1 MQAIAPSE
9 TASNANKELIALL
22 LASIAFVCFLT
33 ISLSH
38 GRSPDL
44 GGLELRHIAVMTM
57 ILAGCMVAFAIVW
70 TTTRRAVTMMDHAR
84 GETARLRQGLLL
96 AEAIIRTE
104 PQVVICWEAGQDL
117 RVVTHSLTSV
127 TGLPAEHRDL
137 LRFGTWLTAPS
148 AEELKSHL
156 DRLFATG
163 QPFSLLL
170 KTTSGAH
177 LEADGRAAGTHAVM
191 RLRDVATYKS
201 ELVRMIDQHGAL
213 ADELK
218 AGRALLDAIPM
229 PVWLRG
235 QDGQIQWANA
245 AYIAAVE
252 AKSLVDVKEKQS
264 ELLEQSHRKAVANG
278 LARTL
283 QFRRRLPLIIDGE
296 RRAHD
301 VIVTASERSTAAI
314 AVDVAALE
322 KAESEINRQISTY
335 DRTLDRIR
343 TGAAVFDKEQ
353 RLTFFNEAFA
363 KLFGLDHDWLEA
375 KPSNGEILDRLQE
388 LSRLPSLV
396 DYRSWRAGVLECH
409 ASGVSYDDWWQL
421 PDGSLLHVIGE
432 QRHDGGVTF
441 LFDDAT
447 ERLALEGR
455 YNALIDVQRETLDSL
470 KEGVAVFAADGR
482 LKLFNSAFLSIW
494 RLSRDGLEQ
503 SPHVGAVVSECRELF
518 DDHKIWDRLV
528 RRITA
533 VSDEREA
540 LIGQMVRPD
549 QTVLDYATTPLPD
562 GGTLVTFA
570 DVTALRRYE
579 RTLKERNEALIA
591 ADRLKS
597 QFIGHVSYE
606 LRTPLTNIIGFSAL
620 LGAPVTGDLSNKQ
633 REYLGDIQTSSTTLL
648 SIIDDILDLAT
659 IDAGSLDLK
668 LAPVKVDDVI
678 DGAILGVQER
688 AKRQRLTIDIA
699 TAEDGMEFFADEA
712 RIRQVLYNLLSNAV
726 GFSNVGSLV
735 RLSVWREQGMVAFA
749 VEDDGIGIPK
759 ERQNRVFERFE
770 SRSQT
775 GKHRGAGLGLSI
787 VKSLVELHNGDM
799 RLESEDGAGTRVTV
813 RFPER
818 PAAMETSPALIEQ
831 EPELDAA
838 RHGA

>member
-9 TASNANKELIALL
+9 NAASANKELIALL

-38 GRSPDL
+38 GRSSDL
-44 GGLELRHIAVMTM
+44 AGLEIRHVAVMAM
-57 ILAGCMVAFAIVW
+57 ILGACMVGFAIVW
-70 TTTRRAVTMMDHAR
+70 TTTRRAVTMIDHAR

-127 TGLPAEHRDL
+127 AGLPRSEIEL
-137 LRFGTWLTAPS
+137 LRFGGWLSQPS
-148 AEELKSHL
+148 AEELKSSL

-163 QPFSLLL
+163 QAFSLLL
-170 KTTSGAH
+170 KTAAGAH

-201 ELVRMIDQHGAL
+201 DLVAMIDQHSAL

-218 AGRALLDAIPM
+218 SGRTLLDALPM

-235 QDGQIQWANA
+235 QDGLIQWANA

-252 AKSLVDVKEKQS
+252 AKSLAEVKEKQS
-264 ELLEQSHRKAVANG
+264 ELLEQSQRKAVANS

-283 QFRRRLPLIIDGE
+283 GFRRRLPLIIDGE

-301 VIVTASERSTAAI
+301 VIVTTSERSTAAI

-343 TGAAVFDKEQ
+343 TGAAVFDKDQ
-353 RLTFFNEAFA
+353 RLTFFNEAFR
-363 KLFGLDHDWLEA
+363 KQFGLDHDWLEG

-409 ASGVSYDDWWQL
+409 TSGVSYDDWWQL

-470 KEGVAVFAADGR
+470 KEGVAVFAADGK
-482 LKLFNSAFLSIW
+482 LQLFNSAFLSIW

-503 SPHVGAVVSECRELF
+503 GPHIGAVVTECRELF
-518 DDHKIWDRLV
+518 DDHETWDNLV
-528 RRITA
+528 RRITS

-540 LIGQMVRPD
+540 MTGQMVRPD
-549 QTVLDYATTPLPD
+549 QTILDYATTPLPD

-606 LRTPLTNIIGFSAL
+606 LRTPLTNIIGFSEL
-620 LGAPVTGDLSNKQ
+620 LGAPVTGDLSDKQ
-633 REYLGDIQTSSTTLL
+633 REYLGDIQSSSTTLL

-699 TAEDGMEFFADEA
+699 TAEDDMEFFADEA

-726 GFSNVGSLV
+726 GFSNVDGLV

-759 ERQNRVFERFE
+759 EQQSRVFDRFE

-818 PAAMETSPALIEQ
+818 PAGMGNGPAMIEQ
-831 EPELDAA
+831 GP
-838 RHGA
+838 GATQ

>member
-9 TASNANKELIALL
+9 NTAGANKELIALL

-38 GRSPDL
+38 GRSPDM
-44 GGLELRHIAVMTM
+44 GGLEVRHIAVMAM
-57 ILAGCMVAFAIVW
+57 ILGACMVGFAIVW

-104 PQVVICWEAGQDL
+104 PQVVVCWEAGQDL

-127 TGLPAEHRDL
+127 RGLPVDQGDL
-137 LRFGTWLTAPS
+137 LRFGGWLSAQS
-148 AEELKSHL
+148 AEELKSNL

-163 QPFSLLL
+163 QSFSLLL
-170 KTTSGAH
+170 KTAAGAH

-191 RLRDVATYKS
+191 RLRDVASYKGD
-201 ELVRMIDQHGAL
+201 LVRMIDQHGAL

-218 AGRALLDAIPM
+218 AGRTLLDAIPM

-235 QDGQIQWANA
+235 QDGTIQWANA

-252 AKSLVDVKEKQS
+252 AKSLAEVKEKQS
-264 ELLEQSHRKAVANG
+264 ELLEQSQRKAVANS

-283 QFRRRLPLIIDGE
+283 NFRRRLPLIIDGE

-301 VIVTASERSTAAI
+301 VIVTTSERSTAAI

-343 TGAAVFDKEQ
+343 TGAAVFDKDQ
-353 RLTFFNEAFA
+353 RLTFFNEAFR
-363 KLFGLDHDWLEA
+363 KQFGLDHDWLES

-409 ASGVSYDDWWQL
+409 SSGVSYDDWWQL

-470 KEGVAVFAADGR
+470 KEGVAVFAADGK
-482 LKLFNSAFLSIW
+482 LQLFNSAFLSIW

-503 SPHVGAVVSECRELF
+503 GPHIGTVVTECRELF
-518 DDHKIWDRLV
+518 DDHEAWDVLV
-528 RRITA
+528 RRITS

-540 LIGQMVRPD
+540 MAGQMVRPD
-549 QTVLDYATTPLPD
+549 QTIIDYATTPLPD

-579 RTLKERNEALIA
+579 RTLTERNEALIA

-606 LRTPLTNIIGFSAL
+606 LRTPLTNIIGFSEL
-620 LGAPVTGDLSNKQ
+620 LGAPVTGDLSDKQ
-633 REYLGDIQTSSTTLL
+633 REYLGDIQSSSTTLL

-668 LAPVKVDDVI
+668 LAPVKVDDII

-726 GFSNVGSLV
+726 GFSNVDGLV

-749 VEDDGIGIPK
+749 VEDDGIDIPK
-759 ERQNRVFERFE
+759 EQQNRVFDRFE

-813 RFPER
+813 RFPEQPAGMGTR
-818 PAAMETSPALIEQ
+818 PAMIEQ
-831 EPELDAA
+831 EPEAA
-838 RHGA
+838 QHTA

>member
-1 MQAIAPSE
+1 MQA
-9 TASNANKELIALL
+9 TALSQTVTSANKELIALL

-33 ISLSH
+33 VSLSN

-44 GGLELRHIAVMTM
+44 GGLEVRHIAVMTM

-70 TTTRRAVTMMDHAR
+70 STTRRAATMMDHAR

-104 PQVVICWEAGQDL
+104 PQVVVCWEAGQEL

-127 TGLPAEHRDL
+127 TGLPADHHDL
-137 LRFGTWLTAPS
+137 LRFGTWLSAPS
-148 AEELKSHL
+148 AEELKVSL

-163 QPFSLLL
+163 QAFSLLL
-170 KTTSGAH
+170 KTAAGAH

-191 RLRDVATYKS
+191 RLRDVANYKS

-218 AGRALLDAIPM
+218 AGRTLLDAIPM

-235 QDGQIQWANA
+235 QDGTIQWANA

-252 AKSLVDVKEKQS
+252 AKTLAEVKEKQS
-264 ELLEQSHRKAVANG
+264 ELLEQSHRKAVVNG
-278 LARTL
+278 LARSL
-283 QFRRRLPLIIDGE
+283 SFRRRLPLIIDGE

-301 VIVTASERSTAAI
+301 VIVAASERSTAAI

-343 TGAAVFDKEQ
+343 TGAAVFDKDQ
-353 RLTFFNEAFA
+353 RLTFFNEAFR
-363 KLFGLDHDWLEA
+363 KQFGLEADWLEG

-388 LSRLPSLV
+388 RSRLPSLV

-409 ASGVSYDDWWQL
+409 TSGVSYDDWWQL
-421 PDGSLLHVIGE
+421 PDGSLLHVIAE

-470 KEGVAVFAADGR
+470 KEGVAVFAADGK
-482 LKLFNSAFLSIW
+482 LQLFNSAFLSIW

-503 SPHVGAVVSECRELF
+503 GPHIGAVVTECRELF
-518 DDHKIWDRLV
+518 DDHDTWDLLV
-528 RRITA
+528 RRITS

-540 LIGQMVRPD
+540 LAGQMLRPD
-549 QTVLDYATTPLPD
+549 QTILDYATTPLPD

-606 LRTPLTNIIGFSAL
+606 LRTPLTNIIGFSEL
-620 LGAPVTGDLSNKQ
+620 LGAPVTGDLSDKQ
-633 REYLGDIQTSSTTLL
+633 REYLGDIQSSSSTLL

-668 LAPVKVDDVI
+668 LAPVKVDDII

-726 GFSNVGSLV
+726 GFSNVGGLV

-759 ERQNRVFERFE
+759 EQQHRVFDRFE

-818 PAAMETSPALIEQ
+818 PAWMGNGPALIEQ
-831 EPELDAA
+831 APESTS
-838 RHGA
+838 RGA